1 LNPPTASAAR
11 PRPGDDLV
19 VAVDRLTYGGE
30 GVARSGGLAVFV
42 TGAAPGEIVRAKV
55 RKVHRRYIEADL
67 VEVQQPSAD
76 RVAPRCRHV
85 QEGCGGCSWQ
95 HVAYPA
101 QLAAKAAAVRD
112 SLERLG
118 GFRDLPIRPIIPAP
132 DTYYYRNKMEFAFHP
147 DGILGLHPRGAWYDI
162 IRLHECFLESPEA
175 VAIVKA
181 AQAFVE
187 SHAISCYHPRSQ
199 QGLLRE
205 LCIRQSRGTGEIL
218 LGIVTSP
225 GEFPEGEAMAAHLA
239 NAVPNIAGVVR
250 SIRNTPDGAAPLA
263 ETTVLLGQDHITE
276 ICARLRFRIRME
288 TFFQT
293 NSAQAERL
301 VEVVRQLAG
310 DVQGIALVDVYCGV
324 GFFSL
329 ALAAAGA
336 RVVGVEI
343 VEAAIEAARGNAAE
357 NGLTSLTFH
366 AGDARKVLAEVLP
379 AGLSPKLLVLD
390 PPRAGAGGKVMR
402 RIARACP
409 ERIVYVSCN
418 PTTLAR
424 DLVELRPFGY
434 TVTAVQPLDLF
445 PQTYH
450 VETVVALTRE

>member
-1 LNPPTASAAR
+1 L
-11 PRPGDDLV
+11 LV
-19 VAVDRLTYGGE
+19 TIDRLTYGGE
-30 GVARSGGLAVFV
+30 GVARADGLAVFV
-42 TGAAPGEIVRAKV
+42 TGVAPGEVVRAKV
-55 RKVHRRYIEADL
+55 RKVHRRHVEADL
-67 VEVQQPSAD
+67 VQIEKASAD
-76 RVAPRCRHV
+76 RVAPRCRHFE
-85 QEGCGGCSWQ
+85 EGCGGCCWQ
-95 HVAYPA
+95 HVSYPA
-101 QLAAKAAAVRD
+101 QLAAKENSVRD

-118 GFRDLPIRPIIPAP
+118 GFRDLPIQPIIPAP
-132 DTYYYRNKMEFAFHP
+132 GAYHYRNKMEFAFHP

-187 SHAISCYHPRSQ
+187 DRHISCYHPRSQ
-199 QGLLRE
+199 QGFLRE
-205 LCIRQSRGTGEIL
+205 LCVRQSRGTGEIL

-225 GEFPEGEAMAAHLA
+225 GDFPEGEAMAAHLA
-239 NAVPNIAGVVR
+239 KSVPNIAGVVR
-250 SIRNTPDGAAPLA
+250 AIRDTPDGAAPPA
-263 ETTVLLGQDHITE
+263 ETTVLFGQNHMTE
-276 ICARLRFRIRME
+276 TCASLRFRIHLE

-301 VEVVRQLAG
+301 VDVVKKFAG
-310 DVQGIALVDVYCGV
+310 AVDGAQVVDVYCGV
-324 GFFSL
+324 GLFSL
-329 ALAAAGA
+329 ALAAQGA

-343 VEAAIEAARGNAAE
+343 VAAAIEAARRNAAE
-357 NGLTSLTFH
+357 NGLTSPLFH

-379 AGLSPKLLVLD
+379 AGLSPKVLVLD

-434 TVTAVQPLDLF
+434 TVAAVQPLDLF

-450 VETVVALTRE
+450 VETVVALTRG

>member
-1 LNPPTASAAR
+1 
-11 PRPGDDLV
+11 LV
-19 VAVDRLTYGGE
+19 VTVDRLTYGSE
-30 GVARSGGLAVFV
+30 GVARCNGLAVFV
-42 TGAAPGEIVRAKV
+42 TGAAPGEVVRAKV
-55 RKVHRRYIEADL
+55 RKVHRRHVDADL
-67 VEVQQPSAD
+67 VDVVNPSAD
-76 RVAPRCRHV
+76 RVAPRCLHFE
-85 QEGCGGCSWQ
+85 EGCGGCCWQ
-95 HVAYPA
+95 HVSYPA
-101 QLAAKAAAVRD
+101 QLAAKAASVRD

-118 GFRDLPIRPIIPAP
+118 GFRDLPMRPIIPAP
-132 DTYYYRNKMEFAFHP
+132 DAYHYRNKMEFAFHP
-147 DGILGLHPRGAWYDI
+147 VGILGLHPRGAWYDI
-162 IRLHECFLESPEA
+162 MRLHECFLESPEA

-187 SHAISCYHPRSQ
+187 NHGISCYHPRTQ

-205 LCIRQSRGTGEIL
+205 LCVRHSHGTGEIL

-225 GEFPEGEAMAAHLA
+225 GEFPEAHAMAAHLA
-239 NAVPNIAGVVR
+239 KVVPNIAGVVR

-263 ETTVLLGQDHITE
+263 ETTVLFGQDHMTE
-276 ICARLRFRIRME
+276 ICARLRFRIHME

-301 VEVVRQLAG
+301 VDVVKQFAG
-310 DVQGIALVDVYCGV
+310 DVEGVEVVDVYCGV
-324 GFFSL
+324 GLFSL

-343 VEAAIEAARGNAAE
+343 VEAAIEAARRNAAE
-357 NGLTSLTFH
+357 NGLTSPIFH

-379 AGLSPKLLVLD
+379 AGLSPKVLVLD

-450 VETVVALTRE
+450 VETVVALTRT

>member
-1 LNPPTASAAR
+1 
-11 PRPGDDLV
+11 V
-19 VAVDRLTYGGE
+19 
-30 GVARSGGLAVFV
+30 
-42 TGAAPGEIVRAKV
+42 
-55 RKVHRRYIEADL
+55 
-67 VEVQQPSAD
+67 
-76 RVAPRCRHV
+76 PRCQHFE
-85 QEGCGGCSWQ
+85 EGCGGCCWQ
-95 HVAYPA
+95 HVSYAA
-101 QLAAKAAAVRD
+101 QLDAKSAAVRD

-118 GFRDLPIRPIIPAP
+118 GFRDPPVRPIIPAP
-132 DTYYYRNKMEFAFHP
+132 DAYHYRNKMEFAFHP

-162 IRLHECFLESPEA
+162 IRLRECLLESPLA
-175 VAIVKA
+175 LAIVQA

-187 SHAISCYHPRSQ
+187 EQGISCYHPRSR

-225 GEFPEGEAMAAHLA
+225 GDFPEAEAMAAHLA
-239 NAVPNIAGVVR
+239 KVDPSIVGIVR
-250 SIRNTPDGAAPLA
+250 SIRNTPDGAAPS
-263 ETTVLLGQDHITE
+263 TDSTVLLGQDHMTE
-276 ICARLRFRIRME
+276 ITASLRFRIHME

-293 NSAQAERL
+293 NSAQADRL
-301 VEVVRQLAG
+301 VDVVKEHAG
-310 DVQGIALVDVYCGV
+310 PVNGAQVVDVYCGV
-324 GFFSL
+324 GLFSL
-329 ALAAAGA
+329 AMAAAGA
-336 RVVGVEI
+336 HVIGVEI
-343 VEAAIEAARGNAAE
+343 VESAIVAARKNAEA
-357 NGLTSLTFH
+357 NGLAGITFH

-379 AGLSPKLLVLD
+379 AELSPKVLVLD

-434 TVTAVQPLDLF
+434 KMAAVQPIDLF

-450 VETVVALTRE
+450 VETVVTLTRG

>member
-1 LNPPTASAAR
+1 LSSPAASAR
-11 PRPGDDLV
+11 PRPGDELV
-19 VAVDRLTYGGE
+19 VTVDRLTYGGE
-30 GVARSGGLAVFV
+30 GIGRTDGLAVFV
-42 TGAAPGEIVRAKV
+42 TGAAANEVVRVKV
-55 RKVHRRYIEADL
+55 RKVHRRHVEADL
-67 VEVQQPSAD
+67 VAVEKASPD
-76 RVAPRCRHV
+76 REEPRCRHYL
-85 QEGCGGCSWQ
+85 EGCGGCCWQ
-95 HVAYPA
+95 HVSYPA

-118 GFRDLPIRPIIPAP
+118 GFRDLPILPILPAP
-132 DTYYYRNKMEFAFHP
+132 DAFYYRNKMEFAFHP

-175 VAIVKA
+175 VTIVKA

-187 SHAISCYHPRSQ
+187 SRGISCYHPRSL

-205 LCIRQSRGTGEIL
+205 LCVRQSRGTGEIL

-225 GEFPEGEAMAAHLA
+225 GDFPEAQAIAAHLA
-239 NAVPNIAGVVR
+239 QAVPNVAGVVR
-250 SIRNTPDGAAPLA
+250 SIRTTPDGAAPLA
-263 ETTVLLGQDHITE
+263 ETTVLLGQDHMTE
-276 ICARLRFRIRME
+276 ICASLRFRIHME

-301 VEVVRQLAG
+301 VEVVKALAG
-310 DVQGIALVDVYCGV
+310 DVNGAQVVDVYCGV
-324 GFFSL
+324 GLFSL
-329 ALAAAGA
+329 VLAAAGA
-336 RVVGVEI
+336 HVVGVEI
-343 VEAAIEAARGNAAE
+343 VEAAIEAARRNAAE
-357 NGLTSLTFH
+357 NGLASPAFY

-379 AGLSPKLLVLD
+379 AGLSPKVLVLD

-434 TVTAVQPLDLF
+434 TVAAVQPLDLF

-450 VETVVALTRE
+450 VETVVALTRG